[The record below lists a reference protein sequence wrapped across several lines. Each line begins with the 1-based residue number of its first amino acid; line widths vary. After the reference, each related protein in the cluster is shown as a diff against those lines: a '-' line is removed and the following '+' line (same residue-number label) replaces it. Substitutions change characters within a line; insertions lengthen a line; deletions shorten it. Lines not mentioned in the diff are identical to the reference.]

1 MRRRVLVSLLLWSGS
16 LLVPAFPVRA
26 TTVPPMTPAAL
37 QAAADVVFDG
47 VVVAT
52 TTRRVGRR
60 ILTFVSLVSG
70 DGPVVQRMLVAIPG
84 GVVGDTA
91 QVVPGAPILEPGQRC
106 RLYLG
111 RADGPR
117 LDDTGP
123 AARGIVG
130 FWRGAFVVGDRG
142 EVHGFR
148 DDGRAPTLSPVTGRP
163 VPGAVPE

>member
-1 MRRRVLVSLLLWSGS
+1 MRRRLLVLLL
-16 LLVPAFPVRA
+16 LLTVVPGRA
-26 TTVPPMTPAAL
+26 TTVPPMTPAEL
-37 QAAADVVFDG
+37 RAAADVVFEG

-52 TTRRVGRR
+52 TTRLVGRR
-60 ILTFVSLVSG
+60 VLTFVTLVSG
-70 DGPVVQRMLVAIPG
+70 VGPLVQSTLVAIPG
-84 GVVGDTA
+84 GVFGDVA
-91 QVVPGAPILEPGQRC
+91 QVVPGSPILEPGQRY

-111 RADGPR
+111 RADGPL

-163 VPGAVPE
+163 VPGTVPE